1 MDVLSIAVE
10 SLSLSGSLVASTWQ
24 QVHVAAS
31 TKERWKVGK
40 GDFGEIFDGYI
51 PNLMMLWS
59 IRNSSH
65 WYGGRYVEK
74 VKYVY
79 CTREKNMK

>member
-1 MDVLSIAVE
+1 M
-10 SLSLSGSLVASTWQ
+10 
-24 QVHVAAS
+24 
-31 TKERWKVGK
+31 GK
-40 GDFGEIFDGYI
+40 DDFSEIFDGYV
-51 PNLMMLWS
+51 PNLMMLLS

-79 CTREKNMK
+79 CTREKNELMSRANLISMFRVGVQQ